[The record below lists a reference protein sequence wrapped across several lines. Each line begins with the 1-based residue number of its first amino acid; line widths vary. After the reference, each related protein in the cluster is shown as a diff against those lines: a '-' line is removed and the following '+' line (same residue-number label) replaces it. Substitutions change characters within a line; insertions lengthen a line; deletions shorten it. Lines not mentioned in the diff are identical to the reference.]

1 MAPPQKK
8 SKKGATSET
17 SSPTISVKKWLQSPI
32 AVTRWNQMTN
42 YKFHPGSFIKFD
54 DFTAYGVRRLADNAN
69 ITPLIDFS
77 ENNVEINHLM
87 IKLFYANM
95 NLDEYQPDNPNG
107 VIWSMVCGKQIFL
120 THARIASILGIP
132 NRGDEFSS
140 NRQTTTSRLD
150 AFSVS

>member
-17 SSPTISVKKWLQSPI
+17 SSLTISVKKWLQTPI

-54 DFTAYGVRRLADNAN
+54 DFTAYGVWRLANNTN

-77 ENNVEINHLM
+77 ANSVEVNHLM

-107 VIWSMVCGKQIFL
+107 VIWSVVCGKQIFL

-132 NRGDEFSS
+132 NRGEEFSS
-140 NRQTTTSRLD
+140 TFREVFTRNSTSH
-150 AFSVS
+150 